1 MLKDPRTVRA
11 IAREIADAADGA
23 LDSYRDG
30 DAAEEPQVTDRI
42 LGAIVERFR
51 SIRSR
56 PIGAIGGVG
65 WKARSLRTGRGS
77 AAEEK
82 RHGADLMGVLDIDLP
97 GYRAKKGFLAQAKRA
112 EPGKPFSNGEWQRL
126 VEQCNVMLQRTPD
139 SFVFI
144 YSVERGIRM
153 FPANATV
160 GLVSN
165 NIFDLYDRGV
175 SGFFESHIEC
185 FIGDPRL
192 NSTDIKTLDTL
203 AELPVERVF
212 ELSATAPE

>member
-23 LDSYRDG
+23 LDSYRIG
-30 DAAEEPQVTDRI
+30 DVREEPRITDRI
-42 LGAIVERFR
+42 LGAIVDR
-51 SIRSR
+51 IRSR
-56 PIGAIGGVG
+56 RTGPMGGVA
-65 WKARSLRTGRGS
+65 WKARTLGMGPGS

-97 GYRAKKGFLAQAKRA
+97 GYRTKKGFLAQAKKA
-112 EPGKPFSNGEWQRL
+112 EPGRPFHNREWQIL
-126 VEQCNVMLQRTPD
+126 IAQCNIMLQRTSD

-144 YSVERGIRM
+144 YSVERGLRI
-153 FPANATV
+153 FPANSVV
-160 GLVSN
+160 GLTSN
-165 NIFDLYDRGV
+165 DIFDLYDRGV
-175 SGFFESHIEC
+175 SGFFENHIEC

-192 NSTDIKTLDTL
+192 NSTDIKTLDAL

-212 ELSATAPE
+212 ELSATVPG